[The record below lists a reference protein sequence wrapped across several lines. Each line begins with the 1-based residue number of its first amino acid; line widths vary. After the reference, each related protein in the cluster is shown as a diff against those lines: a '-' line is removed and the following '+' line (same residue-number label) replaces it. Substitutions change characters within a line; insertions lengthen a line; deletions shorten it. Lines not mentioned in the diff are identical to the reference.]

1 MHMEWI
7 RRNIL
12 TLFWIILVIHCLFHF
27 FHLPF
32 VGISKLLLIPS
43 LLVYLFTRRK
53 EEALAGINFFY
64 LVAIVFAF
72 IGDML
77 LVIINDLLFLPG
89 MISYIVNLFFL
100 CIFFLQLYKIHF
112 HQLLKPLLVLL
123 FLAVIGYFVY
133 GFLGDKL
140 KQFQLPVLVY
150 MFFVAITAALAI
162 NTTQHP
168 QLHKTGWYFFI
179 GIIVFILS
187 NTILVLN
194 RFHFLYHNLYIA
206 VMLTYGTAQYL
217 LARGVAVVSKDVR
230 S

>member
-1 MHMEWI
+1 MKWI

-12 TLFWIILVIHCLFHF
+12 YLFWMILIVHCLFHF

-32 VGISKLLLIPS
+32 VGISKLLLIPT
-43 LLVYLFTRRK
+43 LLVYLFTRKK
-53 EEALAGINFFY
+53 EDALAGINFFY

-100 CIFFLQLYKIHF
+100 CIFFLQLYKIRLD
-112 HQLLKPLLVLL
+112 QLFKPLMVLL
-123 FLAVIGYFVY
+123 ILAVIGYFVY

-150 MFFVAITAALAI
+150 MFFVAITAALAM

-179 GIIVFILS
+179 GIIVFIVS

-217 LARGVAVVSKDVR
+217 LVRGVALVSKDVR

>member
-1 MHMEWI
+1 MEWI

-12 TLFWIILVIHCLFHF
+12 MVFWVILFIHCLFHVL
-27 FHLPF
+27 HLPF

-53 EEALAGINFFY
+53 EDVLVGINFFY
-64 LVAIVFAF
+64 LVAILFAF

-100 CIFFLQLYKIHF
+100 CIFFLQLQKIYLR
-112 HQLLKPLLVLL
+112 QLMRPLLVVLVL
-123 FLAVIGYFVY
+123 SVIGYFVY
-133 GFLGDKL
+133 GFLGEKL
-140 KQFQLPVLVY
+140 KQFQLPVLIY
-150 MFFVAITAALAI
+150 MVFVAITAALAM

-179 GIIVFILS
+179 GILVFILS

-194 RFHFLYHNLYIA
+194 RFHFLYHNLYVA
-206 VMLTYGTAQYL
+206 VMLTYGSAQYL
-217 LARGVAVVSKDVR
+217 LARGVALVSKDIR

>member
-1 MHMEWI
+1 MDWI

-12 TLFWIILVIHCLFHF
+12 NVFWGILFIHCLFHVL
-27 FHLPF
+27 HLHF

-43 LLVYLFTRRK
+43 LMVYLFTRKK
-53 EEALAGINFFY
+53 EEVLVGINFFY
-64 LVAIVFAF
+64 LVAILFAY

-89 MISYIVNLFFL
+89 MISYIVNLVFL
-100 CIFFLQLYKIHF
+100 CIYFLQLQKINVNR
-112 HQLLKPLLVLL
+112 LLKPILVILLLGI
-123 FLAVIGYFVY
+123 IGYFVY
-133 GFLGDKL
+133 GFLGNKL

-150 MFFVAITAALAI
+150 MFFVAITAALAM

-179 GIIVFILS
+179 GILVFIIS

-194 RFHFLYHNLYIA
+194 RFHFLYHNLYVA
-206 VMLTYGTAQYL
+206 VMLTYGLAQYL
-217 LARGVAVVSKDVR
+217 LARGVALVSKN
-230 S
+230 SSS

>member
-1 MHMEWI
+1 MEWI
-7 RRNIL
+7 RKNIL
-12 TLFWIILVIHCLFHF
+12 IVFWIILFIHCLFHYL
-27 FHLPF
+27 HLPF

-43 LLVYLFTRRK
+43 LLVYLFTRKK
-53 EEALAGINFFY
+53 EEALAGINFYY

-89 MISYIVNLFFL
+89 VISYIVNLFFL
-100 CIFFLQLYKIHF
+100 SIFFLQLYKIHF
-112 HQLLKPLLVLL
+112 HHLLRPLLVVLI
-123 FLAVIGYFVY
+123 LAVIGYFVF

-140 KQFQLPVLVY
+140 RQFQLPVLVY
-150 MFFVAITAALAI
+150 MFFVAITAALAM

-168 QLHKTGWYFFI
+168 QLHRTGWYFFI
-179 GIIVFILS
+179 GIMVFILS

-194 RFHFLYHNLYIA
+194 RFHFLYHNLYIG

-217 LARGVAVVSKDVR
+217 LARGVALVSKDVR

>member
-1 MHMEWI
+1 MEWI
-7 RRNIL
+7 RKNIL
-12 TLFWIILVIHCLFHF
+12 IVFWVILFIHCLFHVL
-27 FHLPF
+27 HLPF

-53 EEALAGINFFY
+53 EEVLVGINFFY
-64 LVAIVFAF
+64 LVAILFAF

-100 CIFFLQLYKIHF
+100 CIFFLQLQKIYLR
-112 HQLLKPLLVLL
+112 QLMRPLLVVLVL
-123 FLAVIGYFVY
+123 SVIGYFVY
-133 GFLGDKL
+133 GFLGEKL
-140 KQFQLPVLVY
+140 KQFQLPVLIY
-150 MFFVAITAALAI
+150 MVFVAITAAFAM

-168 QLHKTGWYFFI
+168 KLHKKGWYFFI
-179 GIIVFILS
+179 GILVFILS

-194 RFHFLYHNLYIA
+194 RFHFLYHNLYVA
-206 VMLTYGTAQYL
+206 VMLTYGLAQYL
-217 LARGVAVVSKDVR
+217 LARGVALVSKDNQ

>member
-1 MHMEWI
+1 MEWI

-12 TLFWIILVIHCLFHF
+12 IVFWIILFIHCLFHF
-27 FHLPF
+27 LHLPF

-43 LLVYLFTRRK
+43 LLVYLFTRKK

-100 CIFFLQLYKIHF
+100 SIFFLQLYKIHL
-112 HQLLKPLLVLL
+112 HQLLRPLLVLL
-123 FLAVIGYFVY
+123 ILAVIGYFVY
-133 GFLGDKL
+133 DFLGDKL
-140 KQFQLPVLVY
+140 KHFQLPVLVY
-150 MFFVAITAALAI
+150 MVFVAITAALAM
-162 NTTQHP
+162 NTTHHP
-168 QLHKTGWYFFI
+168 QLHRTGLYFFI
-179 GIIVFILS
+179 GILVFIVS

-217 LARGVAVVSKDVR
+217 LARGVALVSKDVR

>member
-1 MHMEWI
+1 MEWI

-12 TLFWIILVIHCLFHF
+12 IVFWVILFMHCLFHVL
-27 FHLPF
+27 HLPF

-43 LLVYLFTRRK
+43 LMVYLFTRRK
-53 EEALAGINFFY
+53 EEVLVGINFFY
-64 LVAIVFAF
+64 LVAILFAF

-100 CIFFLQLYKIHF
+100 CIFFLQLQKIYLR
-112 HQLLKPLLVLL
+112 QLMRPLLVVLVL
-123 FLAVIGYFVY
+123 SVIGYFVY
-133 GFLGDKL
+133 GFLGEKL
-140 KQFQLPVLVY
+140 KQFQLPVLIY
-150 MFFVAITAALAI
+150 MVFVAITAALAM

-179 GIIVFILS
+179 GILVFILS

-194 RFHFLYHNLYIA
+194 RFHFLYHNLYVA
-206 VMLTYGTAQYL
+206 VMLTYGAAQYL
-217 LARGVAVVSKDVR
+217 LARGVALVSKDIQ

>member
-1 MHMEWI
+1 MEWI

-12 TLFWIILVIHCLFHF
+12 IVFWVILFIHCLFHVL
-27 FHLPF
+27 HLPF

-53 EEALAGINFFY
+53 EEVLVGINFFY
-64 LVAIVFAF
+64 LVAILFAF

-100 CIFFLQLYKIHF
+100 CIFFLQLQKIYLR
-112 HQLLKPLLVLL
+112 QLMRPLLVVLVL
-123 FLAVIGYFVY
+123 SVIGYFVY
-133 GFLGDKL
+133 GFLGEKL
-140 KQFQLPVLVY
+140 KQFQLPVLIY
-150 MFFVAITAALAI
+150 MVFVAITAALAM
-162 NTTQHP
+162 NTTQHR

-179 GIIVFILS
+179 GILVFILS

-194 RFHFLYHNLYIA
+194 RFHFLYHNLYVA
-206 VMLTYGTAQYL
+206 VMLTYGSAQYL
-217 LARGVAVVSKDVR
+217 LARGVALVSKDIQ

>member
-1 MHMEWI
+1 MEWI

-12 TLFWIILVIHCLFHF
+12 IIFWVILFIHCLFHVL
-27 FHLPF
+27 HLPF

-43 LLVYLFTRRK
+43 LMVYLFTRRK
-53 EEALAGINFFY
+53 EEVLVGINFFY
-64 LVAIVFAF
+64 LVAILFAF

-100 CIFFLQLYKIHF
+100 CIFFLQLQKIHLR
-112 HQLLKPLLVLL
+112 QLMKPVLVVLI
-123 FLAVIGYFVY
+123 LALIGYFVY
-133 GFLGDKL
+133 GFLGEKL
-140 KQFQLPVLVY
+140 KQFQLPVLIY
-150 MFFVAITAALAI
+150 MVFVAITAALAI

-168 QLHKTGWYFFI
+168 HLHKTGWYFFI
-179 GIIVFILS
+179 GILVFILS

-194 RFHFLYHNLYIA
+194 RFHFLYHNLYVA
-206 VMLTYGTAQYL
+206 VMLTYGAAQYL
-217 LARGVAVVSKDVR
+217 LARGVALVSKDIQ

>member
-1 MHMEWI
+1 MEWI

-12 TLFWIILVIHCLFHF
+12 IVFWVILFIHCLFHVL
-27 FHLPF
+27 HLPF

-53 EEALAGINFFY
+53 EEVLVGINFFY
-64 LVAIVFAF
+64 LVAILFAF

-100 CIFFLQLYKIHF
+100 CIFFLQLQKIYLR
-112 HQLLKPLLVLL
+112 QVMRPLLVVLVL
-123 FLAVIGYFVY
+123 SVIGYFVY
-133 GFLGDKL
+133 GFLGEKL
-140 KQFQLPVLVY
+140 KQFQLPVLIY
-150 MFFVAITAALAI
+150 MVFVAITAALAM

-179 GIIVFILS
+179 GILVFILS

-194 RFHFLYHNLYIA
+194 RFHFLYHNLYVA
-206 VMLTYGTAQYL
+206 VMLTYGSAQYL
-217 LARGVAVVSKDVR
+217 LARGVALVSKDIQ